1 MTSIYQWDEPKESS
15 RGVFVPLII
24 ATLGTV
30 GVIVLY
36 FVLPGFQA
44 IEMLALL
51 LAIAVTAVGF
61 SQRIVRGL
69 LSLVSLYSSSA
80 IAAYLYG
87 AAAPS
92 VARTLAS
99 LANPFSTAPS
109 QSVTVTKSMYGLTF
123 ALLTIAIYALLEVI
137 SRAAIPDTALPKL
150 RAVDNVGGILVY
162 VVVAILAASLLFNTM
177 GYGRLRSSHNRAQF
191 RDAFNEVLQVHYD
204 TQSFWFSDAPPSI
217 LVYDLDL

>member
-150 RAVDNVGGILVY
+150 R
-162 VVVAILAASLLFNTM
+162 
-177 GYGRLRSSHNRAQF
+177 
-191 RDAFNEVLQVHYD
+191 
-204 TQSFWFSDAPPSI
+204 
-217 LVYDLDL
+217 